1 MGGNLFKLGR
11 KPRDEYLAIESEV
24 RAFLGGL
31 VGEANY
37 RIPRYYADK
46 PDFGDLDALVSTAA
60 VAELGGFDRFVE
72 RLQEELGVDQTKQ
85 TGHVYSTV
93 FRDFQ
98 VDYFMRPPE
107 RLEASYNY
115 LSFNDIGNLIG
126 KIYRRLGF
134 KYGDD
139 GLSYVFR
146 RADQESYK
154 RELLVSRDWPRILEL
169 IGLDV
174 AAWEAGFSSLEDMF
188 TWVVASP
195 YFSVAPYERL
205 SKSTERRANA
215 RRTIARFLDWLER
228 SAITQRYTYAEER
241 DAYVGWAAAAFPEAG
256 LEAALARERAL
267 EAEDASL
274 REKYSGGLV
283 RAWTGLEGKELGGFL
298 RDFGRSYPRERL
310 LEMSAAAIQAAVL
323 AHRRARADDELG

>member
-11 KPRDEYLAIESEV
+11 KPRGEYLGIESEV
-24 RAFLGGL
+24 RAFLGDL
-31 VGEANY
+31 VGAANF

-60 VAELGGFDRFVE
+60 IAELGGFERFVE
-72 RLQEELGVDQTKQ
+72 RLREDLGVDQTKQ

-93 FRDFQ
+93 LRDFQ
-98 VDYFMRPPE
+98 VDYFLRPPE
-107 RLEASYNY
+107 LLEASYSY

-134 KYGDD
+134 KYGED

-154 RELLVSRDWPRILEL
+154 REFLVSRDWPRILDL

-174 AAWEAGFSSLEDMF
+174 AAWEAGFAGLEEMF
-188 TWVVASP
+188 SWVVASP

-228 SAITQRYTYAEER
+228 SAIDKRYAYAEER
-241 DAYVGWAAAAFPEAG
+241 DAYVGWAAAAFPEAE
-256 LEAALARERAL
+256 LEAALAHERQL
-267 EAEDASL
+267 EAEDAGL

-283 RAWTGLEGKELGGFL
+283 RAWTGLEGKQLGGFL
-298 RDFGRSYPRERL
+298 RHFGRSYPRERL
-310 LEMSAAAIQAAVL
+310 LEMSPAAIKEAAL
-323 AHRRARADDELG
+323 AHYRAHADEL